1 VTEGTGTSGEKGV
14 TEALRAAIE
23 GTLSEAGKRARAGSA
38 ALRPERATQLLDEVA
53 RRGQKARDELARR
66 GQDARDELTR
76 RGQGA
81 RDELTGRGPGAAREE
96 VTVRLDA
103 LERRL
108 ARLEDALRTNPKSKA
123 ED

>member
-1 VTEGTGTSGEKGV
+1 VAGRAGKSGQKGV

-23 GTLSEAGKRARAGSA
+23 GTLSEAGKRARAGSS

-53 RRGQKARDELARR
+53 RQGLRARDELSRR
-66 GQDARDELTR
+66 S
-76 RGQGA
+76 QG
-81 RDELTGRGPGAAREE
+81 AREE
-96 VTVRLDA
+96 VGGRLEA

-108 ARLEDALRTNPKSKA
+108 ARLEDAVRTKSKPEA

>member
-1 VTEGTGTSGEKGV
+1 M

-23 GTLSEAGKRARAGSA
+23 GTLSEAGKRARAGSS

-53 RRGQKARDELARR
+53 RQGLRARDELSRR
-66 GQDARDELTR
+66 S
-76 RGQGA
+76 QG
-81 RDELTGRGPGAAREE
+81 AREE
-96 VTVRLDA
+96 VGGRLEA

-108 ARLEDALRTNPKSKA
+108 ARLEDAVRTKSKPEV

>member
-1 VTEGTGTSGEKGV
+1 VPEGGGTSGEKGV

-23 GTLSEAGKRARAGSA
+23 GTLSEASKRARTGSA

-53 RRGQKARDELARR
+53 RRGQRARE
-66 GQDARDELTR
+66 GLTR

-81 RDELTGRGPGAAREE
+81 REELTRRGKGARDELTGRRQEAREQ

-108 ARLEDALRTNPKSKA
+108 ARLEDALRKKPKPKA

>member
-1 VTEGTGTSGEKGV
+1 MAGRAGKSGQKGV

-23 GTLSEAGKRARAGSA
+23 GTLSEAGKRARAGSS

-53 RRGQKARDELARR
+53 RQGLRARDELSRR
-66 GQDARDELTR
+66 S
-76 RGQGA
+76 QG
-81 RDELTGRGPGAAREE
+81 AREE
-96 VTVRLDA
+96 VGGRLEA

-108 ARLEDALRTNPKSKA
+108 ARLEDSVRTKSKPES

>member
-1 VTEGTGTSGEKGV
+1 MAGRTGKSGQKGV

-23 GTLSEAGKRARAGSA
+23 GTLSEAGKRARAGSS

-53 RRGQKARDELARR
+53 RQGVRARDELSRR
-66 GQDARDELTR
+66 S
-76 RGQGA
+76 QG
-81 RDELTGRGPGAAREE
+81 AREE
-96 VTVRLDA
+96 VGARLEA

-108 ARLEDALRTNPKSKA
+108 ARLEDSVRTKSKPEA

>member
-1 VTEGTGTSGEKGV
+1 VAGRTGKSGQKGV

-23 GTLSEAGKRARAGSA
+23 GTLSDAGKRARAGSS

-53 RRGQKARDELARR
+53 RQGVRARDELSRR
-66 GQDARDELTR
+66 S
-76 RGQGA
+76 QG
-81 RDELTGRGPGAAREE
+81 AREE
-96 VTVRLDA
+96 VGARLEA

-108 ARLEDALRTNPKSKA
+108 ARLEDAVRTKSKPEA